1 MSFLTGLITGAAT
14 SIDDQLKKDMERS
27 QERAEGMA
35 QYRITRR
42 RAEIERQEKEKRE
55 LKETLGNLASLVDGD
70 VDKAAQLYKAGGG
83 NIAGANELYQELLK
97 NKQADVDISTAIGF
111 AESTA
116 PEGTTMQDYISRFV
130 TPITKLPVAKG
141 EVKGAGLYGALF
153 KPDLSGRVRQQVEEA
168 APLPAQE
175 AADLDVQMAT
185 IDRSGFLSA
194 KEAARTERAEERLE
208 KRFGMDMKSAQARLD
223 DADRNYQLALERFN
237 EDKSNTKVE
246 QELARA
252 RDARDARRLDLAVA
266 KAEQEAEDAVLTRE
280 LTGLTIEDRRL
291 ELDKKRN
298 APEFATFELML
309 VSAEENLARA
319 TSPEEIMIYE
329 KQRAHAIKGLADIE
343 RAKDT
348 SAGVATS
355 VFSKQSVD
363 SIINAEI
370 KRQLEPVGLVKDIE
384 GELEY
389 MLEGNEVQFFDRMT
403 RAIDNVEQRVAGI
416 DDSQMTNTIRSQ
428 RKSLQED
435 KGAYIKKQI
444 DGGVTPRQ
452 AGNAEGAVSKAFTS
466 TLGPGDIVEYTN
478 KQGATV
484 RRIWTGSRYV

>member
-1 MSFLTGLITGAAT
+1 MSFLEGLITGAAT
-14 SIDDQLKKDMERS
+14 SIDDQLKKDMQRS

-55 LKETLGNLASLVDGD
+55 LEDTLNNLASLVDGD
-70 VDKAAQLYKAGGG
+70 IDKAAQLYINGGK
-83 NIAGANELYQELLK
+83 NITGANALYQELLK
-97 NKQADVDISTAIGF
+97 NKQAGIDVNTAITF
-111 AESTA
+111 AETTA
-116 PEGTTMQDYISRFV
+116 PEGTTMQDYISKFV

-194 KEAARTERAEERLE
+194 KEAKRDETRFEREGE
-208 KRFGMDMKSAQARLD
+208 KFEMDMRSAQARLD
-223 DADRNYQLALERFN
+223 DADRQYNLALERFN
-237 EDKSNTKVE
+237 ADKENN
-246 QELARA
+246 ELRLALDFA

-266 KAEQEAEDAVLTRE
+266 KAEQEAEDAVLSRE
-280 LTGLTIEDRRL
+280 LTGLTIEERKL
-291 ELDKKRN
+291 ELEKKRN

-329 KQRAHAIKGLADIE
+329 KQRAHAIKGLADIA
-343 RAKDT
+343 RAEDT

-384 GELEY
+384 GQLDY
-389 MLEGNEVQFFDRMT
+389 MIEGNEVQFYDRMT
-403 RAIDNVEQRVAGI
+403 RALENVEQRVAGI
-416 DDSQMTNTIRSQ
+416 DDSQMTNTLKSQ

-435 KGAYIKKQI
+435 KGAYIQKQI
-444 DGGVTPRQ
+444 DGGITPVS
-452 AGNAEGAVSKAFTS
+452 AGTARDAVSKAFTS
-466 TLGPGDIVEYTN
+466 TLGPGAIVEYTN
-478 KQGATV
+478 SQGATV

>member
-1 MSFLTGLITGAAT
+1 MSFLTGLIGGAAT

-27 QERAEGMA
+27 QQRAEGMA

-97 NKQADVDISTAIGF
+97 NKQADVDIGTAIGF

-116 PEGTTMQDYISRFV
+116 PEGTTMQDYISKFV

-141 EVKGAGLYGALF
+141 EVKGAGLYGAVF

-194 KEAARTERAEERLE
+194 KEAKRDETRFEREGE
-208 KRFGMDMKSAQARLD
+208 KFEMDMRSAQARLD
-223 DADRNYQLALERFN
+223 DADRQYELALERFN
-237 EDKSNTKVE
+237 ADKENN
-246 QELARA
+246 ELRLALDFA
-252 RDARDARRLDLAVA
+252 KDARDARRLDLTVA
-266 KAEQEAEDAVLTRE
+266 KAEQEAKDAVLSRE

-298 APEFATFELML
+298 APEFATFERML

-329 KQRAHAIKGLADIE
+329 KHRAHAIKGIADIA

-348 SAGVATS
+348 STGVATS

-370 KRQLEPVGLVKDIE
+370 KRQLEPVGLVEDIE
-384 GELEY
+384 GQLDY
-389 MLEGNEVQFFDRMT
+389 MIDGNEVQYFDRMT
-403 RAIDNVEQRVAGI
+403 RAINNVEQRVAGI
-416 DDSQMTNTIRSQ
+416 NDSQMTNTIATQ
-428 RKSLQED
+428 RNSLKED
-435 KGAYIKKQI
+435 KNAYIKSEL
-444 DGGVTPRQ
+444 DGGVTPLN
-452 AGNAEGAVSKAFTS
+452 AGTAKDAVSKTFTS
-466 TLGPGDIVEYTN
+466 TLGPGAIVQYTN

-484 RRIWTGSRYV
+484 TRLWTGSRYI

>member
-1 MSFLTGLITGAAT
+1 MGFLSGLVTGAAQ
-14 SIDDQLKKDMERS
+14 SIDAQLKKDIERS

-35 QYRITRR
+35 QYRVTRR

-70 VDKAAQLYKAGGG
+70 IDKAAQLYKAGGG

-208 KRFGMDMKSAQARLD
+208 KRFGMDMNTAQARLD

>member
-70 VDKAAQLYKAGGG
+70 IDKAAQLYKAGGG

-97 NKQADVDISTAIGF
+97 NKQANVDISTAIGF

-194 KEAARTERAEERLE
+194 KEAGRAERAEERLE
-208 KRFGMDMKSAQARLD
+208 KRFGMDMKSAQAQLD
-223 DADRNYQLALERFN
+223 NADRNYQLALKRFN

-416 DDSQMTNTIRSQ
+416 DDSQMTNTIKSQ

>member
-1 MSFLTGLITGAAT
+1 MGFLSGLVTGAAQ
-14 SIDDQLKKDMERS
+14 SIDAQLKKDIERS

-35 QYRITRR
+35 QYRVTRR

-70 VDKAAQLYKAGGG
+70 IDKAAQLYKAGGG

-452 AGNAEGAVSKAFTS
+452 AGNPEGAVSKAFTS
-466 TLGPGDIVEYTN
+466 TFGPGDIVEYTN